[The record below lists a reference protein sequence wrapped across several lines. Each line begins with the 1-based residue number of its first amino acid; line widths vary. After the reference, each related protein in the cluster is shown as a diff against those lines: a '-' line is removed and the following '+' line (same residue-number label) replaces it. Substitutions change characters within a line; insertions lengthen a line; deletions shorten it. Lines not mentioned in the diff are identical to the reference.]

1 MQISTVGKN
10 FCFSFVVSTHIYARK
25 VTEPTHQHVV
35 RVESWRRQHILI
47 GCCCL
52 TKHKL
57 RQRNRISNTRKHFLC
72 FKWNY
77 PWTFAN
83 AIYSA
88 GARGWASA
96 DISLCPAQLEGQRC
110 KSNFLHHLQSAA
122 SQLSGTQT
130 KSLVTIS
137 IIHAAGKQADLFH
150 NKLPHRE
157 ILNRA
162 D

>member
-10 FCFSFVVSTHIYARK
+10 FCFSFVVSTHICARK

-35 RVESWRRQHILI
+35 RVELWRRQHILI

-72 FKWNY
+72 LKWNY
-77 PWTFAN
+77 PWTTFAN

-88 GARGWASA
+88 GARVISWHQPLPSSAGRATLQVQFSSSPPECCLSALRHTNKKPCNNINYTCSRQTSWFISQQIAS
-96 DISLCPAQLEGQRC
+96 
-110 KSNFLHHLQSAA
+110 
-122 SQLSGTQT
+122 
-130 KSLVTIS
+130 
-137 IIHAAGKQADLFH
+137 
-150 NKLPHRE
+150 
-157 ILNRA
+157 
-162 D
+162 

>member
-1 MQISTVGKN
+1 MGKN
-10 FCFSFVVSTHIYARK
+10 FCFSFVVSTHICARK

-77 PWTFAN
+77 PWTTFAN

-88 GARGWASA
+88 GARVISWHQPLASSA
-96 DISLCPAQLEGQRC
+96 GRATLQV
-110 KSNFLHHLQSAA
+110 HLQSAA

>member
-1 MQISTVGKN
+1 MQFIVP
-10 FCFSFVVSTHIYARK
+10 VLVS
-25 VTEPTHQHVV
+25 
-35 RVESWRRQHILI
+35 
-47 GCCCL
+47 
-52 TKHKL
+52 
-57 RQRNRISNTRKHFLC
+57 
-72 FKWNY
+72 
-77 PWTFAN
+77 
-83 AIYSA
+83 
-88 GARGWASA
+88 SA